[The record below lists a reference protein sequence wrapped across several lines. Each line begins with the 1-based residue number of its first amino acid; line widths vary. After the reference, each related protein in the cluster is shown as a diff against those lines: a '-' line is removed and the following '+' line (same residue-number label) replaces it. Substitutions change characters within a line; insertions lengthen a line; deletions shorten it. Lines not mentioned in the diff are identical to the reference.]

1 MIQGRLNDGR
11 GQGRGREKGGR
22 GNIEGNKV
30 VTKKN
35 EKGKISEEVNKT
47 SDLEGVDLFT
57 LKDSDET
64 YNDLKRKIPTRR
76 QEQERKMQRITN
88 PKRKEPWTNNTKKMF
103 WLTNRRKI
111 RQQGDHGE
119 IERRNRRTKGC

>member
-22 GNIEGNKV
+22 GNIEGKKV

-64 YNDLKRKIPTRR
+64 YNDLKGKIPTRR

-111 RQQGDHGE
+111 RQQGDRGE
-119 IERRNRRTKGC
+119 IERRNRRTRGC